1 METQRQNLGMLAPG
15 MSGVVYAVD
24 TKDKRI
30 RRKIVDMGIT
40 PGTEVTVIKAA
51 PMGDPIEIE
60 LRGYSLSLRK
70 EDASRIT
77 LMRGSEL
84 EVLRDAL
91 KRAQKE
97 AERLS
102 KAKLPHE
109 SNTDEAGHIQAAK
122 VTEFVLKGGDPCAD
136 CPDRQCDH
144 NCQACFLAGSSPVK
158 LALVGNPNCGK
169 TTLFNALTGG
179 HENVGNWPGVTVEK
193 KEGKIKVQGGF
204 CTHGHEMTLVD
215 LPGIYSLSPHSME
228 EVIARQFIVDE
239 KPDAVINIVDG
250 TNLERNLYLT
260 IQLMELERPMI
271 VALNMM
277 DEVEKNGDKI
287 DVRRLSLELGVPVV
301 PISARTGMGVE
312 ILIQEA
318 QKVIH
323 AVHDQIDLGFCIEPD
338 DLYDPFTHLIHH
350 EIGAL
355 AEPYAKA
362 AGLPL
367 HWTEIKLLEGDT
379 LINESLSLPE
389 EVKKRIGLLIQE
401 YAAVSPLGD
410 NETLVADSRYRF
422 VEKICGL
429 ALKRAR
435 KQGEESFSSRI
446 DRVLTH
452 KVFALPIFFCI
463 MALIFGLTFGSL
475 GAWLSDLV
483 ALLIE
488 DGLAPFV
495 QSALASLGAMDWFVS
510 LVCDGIIKGVGG
522 VLTFLPQ
529 IAVLFFCLSVLED
542 SGYMSRIA
550 FIMDKVMRRFGLS
563 GRSFIPLLMGF
574 GCTVPATMGARTME
588 DEKDKRMTI
597 LLLPFMSCSAKLPVY
612 GLIAGA
618 FFAKGRSLVIFSLY
632 LLGILIGVLSGLIF
646 KKMLF
651 YRPGRALCHRAAALQ
666 AAHCKKYLYPRVGA
680 GEPLSGKG
688 GHHHICYERGALVP
702 GEL

>member
-15 MSGVVYAVD
+15 KSGVVYAVD
-24 TKDKRI
+24 TKDGRI

-40 PGTEVTVIKAA
+40 PGTEITIIKVA

-77 LMRGSEL
+77 LMQIGEL
-84 EVLRDAL
+84 EVLRNGL

-97 AERLS
+97 AERRS

-122 VTEFVLKGGDPCAD
+122 VTEFVLKGGDSCMN

-144 NCQACFLAGSSPVK
+144 NCRACFRADGQPVK

-179 HENVGNWPGVTVEK
+179 HEYVGNWPGVTVEK
-193 KEGKIKVQGGF
+193 KEGKIKSQGGF

-215 LPGIYSLSPHSME
+215 LPGIYSLSPHTME
-228 EVIARQFIVDE
+228 EVIARRFIVDE
-239 KPDAVINIVDG
+239 KPDAVINIVDA

-287 DVRRLSLELGVPVV
+287 DVRRLSLELGIPVV

-312 ILIQEA
+312 DLIREA
-318 QKVIH
+318 QKLIH
-323 AVHDQIDLGFCIEPD
+323 AVHDQIDQGFCIEPD

-355 AEPYAKA
+355 AEPYAKS

-367 HWTEIKLLEGDT
+367 HWTEIKLLEGDA
-379 LINESLSLPE
+379 LILESLSLPE
-389 EVKKRIGLLIQE
+389 DVKKKIDLLIKE

-410 NETLVADSRYRF
+410 NETLVADSRYRY
-422 VEKICGL
+422 VEKVCSL

-435 KQGEESFSSRI
+435 RQGEESLSNRI

-452 KVFALPIFFCI
+452 KIFALPVFFGI

-483 ALLIE
+483 ALLID

-495 QSALASLGAMDWFVS
+495 QKALMSLGAMDWFVS
-510 LVCDGIIKGVGG
+510 LVCNGIIKGVGG

-529 IAVLFFCLSVLED
+529 IAILFFCLSALED

-550 FIMDKVMRRFGLS
+550 FIMDKLMRRFGLS

-574 GCTVPATMGARTME
+574 GCTVPAAMGARTME

-618 FFAKGRSLVIFSLY
+618 FFAKGRWLVIFSLY
-632 LLGILIGVLSGLIF
+632 LLGILMGILSGLIF
-646 KKMLF
+646 KKTIF
-651 YRPGRALCHRAAALQ
+651 TGPDA
-666 AAHCKKYLYPRVGA
+666 
-680 GEPLSGKG
+680 PLSLSCRPTGCPLREIPLPMYGKG
-688 GHHHICYERGALVP
+688 
-702 GEL
+702 